1 MAETIYNGFTICM
14 LVVLAVVV
22 FGYFIRT
29 ILGPHF
35 ADRMVAVNSISTVV
49 MLFISFIAVMQG
61 NGAFRARKEGIAEFL
76 AKKLQRSIGFN
87 IFADGIHIDADGLP
101 FIVITHGGIACALCA
116 GTGNLIAA
124 GFTVANIAGLAVRAD
139 TAAGI
144 FEHFIEIHINK
155 PPYTGKNLLT

>member
-14 LVVLAVVV
+14 LVVLAIVV

-61 NGAFRARKEGIAEFL
+61 ENYIVDIALIYAVLGFVSVVILCKAYLRSHNKE
-76 AKKLQRSIGFN
+76 K
-87 IFADGIHIDADGLP
+87 
-101 FIVITHGGIACALCA
+101 
-116 GTGNLIAA
+116 
-124 GFTVANIAGLAVRAD
+124 ANDLKIIKEQVNAIKGEVREND
-139 TAAGI
+139 
-144 FEHFIEIHINK
+144 
-155 PPYTGKNLLT
+155 